1 MAYNYEETDIINEMI
16 DLYDDTNKND
26 SINNIY
32 NTLTEILYNLVIY
45 NDSENILEII
55 ELYGGFNYIFML
67 YENIY
72 KYPLSNILEIDK
84 SDQLN
89 YNNLIAF
96 IGMFHHLY
104 TKIINIININELT
117 NELSLL

>member
-1 MAYNYEETDIINEMI
+1 
-16 DLYDDTNKND
+16 
-26 SINNIY
+26 
-32 NTLTEILYNLVIY
+32 
-45 NDSENILEII
+45 
-55 ELYGGFNYIFML
+55 ML

-104 TKIINIININELT
+104 TKIINLINIDELC
-117 NELSLL
+117 NDLSIL

>member
-16 DLYDDTNKND
+16 DLYDNTNKND

-67 YENIY
+67 YETIY

-104 TKIINIININELT
+104 TKIINLINIDELC
-117 NELSLL
+117 NDLSIL